1 MIRKTHQQ
9 GRAILQPCKFFKV
22 FDYLIN
28 TFTDRYGREF
38 QSGEAAHID
47 HIIPLATAT
56 TENEVLKLCH
66 YKNLQLLTAED
77 NLAKGSLEDSTI
89 SQKQK

>member
-1 MIRKTHQQ
+1 M
-9 GRAILQPCKFFKV
+9 
-22 FDYLIN
+22 Y
-28 TFTDRYGREF
+28 
-38 QSGEAAHID
+38 ID
-47 HIIPLATAT
+47 HIVPLATAT

>member
-1 MIRKTHQQ
+1 M
-9 GRAILQPCKFFKV
+9 
-22 FDYLIN
+22 N
-28 TFTDRYGREF
+28 TFINRYGREF
-38 QSGEAAHID
+38 QNGEAVHID
-47 HIIPLATAT
+47 HIVPLATAT
-56 TENEVLKLCH
+56 TENDVLRLCH

>member
-1 MIRKTHQQ
+1 MY
-9 GRAILQPCKFFKV
+9 
-22 FDYLIN
+22 DYLIN

-38 QSGEAAHID
+38 QSGEAVYID

-77 NLAKGSLEDSTI
+77 NLAKGPLEDSAI
-89 SQKQK
+89 SKNIKIID